1 MLLKFLVLLV
11 LAACLLQVE
20 AGTRII
26 RSPQFGSASQAS
38 AKASAGGFGQPGQFG
53 PGFGRPGFGRPGFG
67 GPAIGKPRFSG
78 PGFGGPSFGARPG
91 SGTNISISKS
101 VSISTGNGGVAR
113 SNAQSASSG

>member
-1 MLLKFLVLLV
+1 MFKLFVVLV
-11 LAACLLQVE
+11 LAACFFDVE

-38 AKASAGGFGQPGQFG
+38 AKASAGGFGPPGQFG
-53 PGFGRPGFGRPGFG
+53 PGYGRPGFGKPGFG
-67 GPAIGKPRFSG
+67 GPAIGKPRFGG
-78 PGFGGPSFGARPG
+78 PSFGGPGFGARPG

-101 VSISTGNGGVAR
+101 VSISSGNGGVAR